1 MCNIKDNDMQQKFPK
16 ISVGSEMKLP
26 APIQSVLKW
35 SFEMRLGLPVTL
47 YCIVSNC
54 ILGQPRS
61 HGPLL
66 REGRVGEELGIHGNE
81 VALRTVLV
89 TLGHDHSSWVKM

>member
-1 MCNIKDNDMQQKFPK
+1 
-16 ISVGSEMKLP
+16 MKLP
-26 APIQSVLKW
+26 APIQSVVKW
-35 SFEMRLGLPVTL
+35 PLEMRLGLSVTL
-47 YCIVSNC
+47 YCIVPNC

-89 TLGHDHSSWVKM
+89 TLSHDHSSWVKM

>member
-1 MCNIKDNDMQQKFPK
+1 MCNIKDNDIQQKFPE
-16 ISVGSEMKLP
+16 ISVGSEMKRP
-26 APIQSVLKW
+26 SPMHSVEVLKW

-61 HGPLL
+61 HGSRGPSRRGTGLP
-66 REGRVGEELGIHGNE
+66 GERGCYK
-81 VALRTVLV
+81 LV
-89 TLGHDHSSWVKM
+89 TLGHDHYSWVKM

>member
-1 MCNIKDNDMQQKFPK
+1 
-16 ISVGSEMKLP
+16 MKRP

-35 SFEMRLGLPVTL
+35 SLEMRLGLHVTL
-47 YCIVSNC
+47 YCTISNR

-61 HGPLL
+61 HGPF
-66 REGRVGEELGIHGNE
+66 RRGGRVGEELGFHGNE

>member
-1 MCNIKDNDMQQKFPK
+1 
-16 ISVGSEMKLP
+16 MKRP

-35 SFEMRLGLPVTL
+35 SLEMRLGLHVTL
-47 YCIVSNC
+47 YCIISNC
-54 ILGQPRS
+54 SLGQPRS

-66 REGRVGEELGIHGNE
+66 RGGRVGEELGFHGNE

-89 TLGHDHSSWVKM
+89 TLGHDYPSWVKM